1 MTPAEQAAAIARID
15 ANIGFIRTELEKGAL
30 KFKEV
35 DEKIGSLELE
45 VSNIKASSS
54 GIWKGASGM
63 ANTATGLIGVIA
75 LIYVSFIK

>member
-54 GIWKGASGM
+54 GIWRGAS
-63 ANTATGLIGVIA
+63 TLTVIVVGLLNLLLLGYSIV
-75 LIYVSFIK
+75 K